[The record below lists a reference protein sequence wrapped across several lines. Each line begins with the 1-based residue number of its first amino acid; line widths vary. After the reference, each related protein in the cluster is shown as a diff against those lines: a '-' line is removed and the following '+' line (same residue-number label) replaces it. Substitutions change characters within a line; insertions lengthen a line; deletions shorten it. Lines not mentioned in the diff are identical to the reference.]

1 MCSTSYGISDE
12 AKFLSIQKLLART
25 PGRHTA
31 YAEQALGRMHSR
43 GLGTPVDGAEA
54 VKWTKM
60 AAERLPVTNGVAEA
74 QYCLGA
80 FYYEGKAN
88 LKIDDSE
95 AFKWFKRAADNGL
108 VIACAGDD
116 VLSLPLLQLIIAPT
130 VSPCVCV
137 CVCVLLGRGRENG
150 GGGEEGFL
158 IGGDS
163 LAKRRV

>member
-1 MCSTSYGISDE
+1 MCRTSFGISDE
-12 AKFLSIQKLLART
+12 AKFLSLQKLLAS
-25 PGRHTA
+25 PPSRHTS

-108 VIACAGDD
+108 VIACAGDNV
-116 VLSLPLLQLIIAPT
+116 VLTLAATEHLPEQ
-130 VSPCVCV
+130 SPLYKVCVCV
-137 CVCVLLGRGRENG
+137 CVCVCTC
-150 GGGEEGFL
+150 
-158 IGGDS
+158 
-163 LAKRRV
+163 V